1 MSGNDQE
8 SDMESL
14 GSAGSEG
21 DKYDDDQESD
31 MESLSPAASYS
42 SYSSDYYS
50 DSVLL
55 NNCEKYAS
63 SSSDNETTEKEDY
76 YYGVSENND
85 DDDNE
90 DDNNGDNAPVDVV
103 IKNRPA
109 GLPRIFRF
117 PPKNYGAYEINW
129 NQETDGASPSNVSD
143 EEDQSDV
150 GQKGLDLECR
160 ICKSSE
166 NLYWSECT
174 SDCFRKRGTI
184 GEKQL
189 SPFLRH
195 TMAERKRNLR

>member
-76 YYGVSENND
+76 YYGVSENN